1 MAIDTNVLD
10 TVRPSRRTVVRG
22 AAWSVPVV
30 SMAATAPAFAAS
42 TCISRSSD
50 WRLDWGTSAW
60 TVSKP
65 TADGTHT
72 GVATVVGPAN
82 STPIT
87 VTFTSTMVRASGSAR
102 RASDNLTVPTTT
114 NIGNLGANARALN
127 IAHDDGIVA
136 GRDDYRQEIRISF
149 SRAVTNLAF
158 TITDI
163 DTQTSAWSDRVEL
176 SPSVS
181 TEVSPTGSEVIGR
194 GLDESESSNN
204 RGPWR
209 RTANDNIDNAGD
221 NSGNVNVTYASRA
234 AGAGNA
240 FTLTFWTAIG
250 GGNQRIFLSD
260 FTFTALTC

>member
-1 MAIDTNVLD
+1 MPIDTNALE

-42 TCISRSSD
+42 TCIARSSN
-50 WRLDWGTSAW
+50 WRLDWGTTEW

-65 TADGTHT
+65 TTDGAHT

-87 VTFTSTMVRASGSAR
+87 VTFTSTMVRANGSAR

-114 NIGNLGANARALN
+114 NIGNLGANEKALN

-136 GRDDYRQEIRISF
+136 GRDDYRQEIEISF

-158 TITDI
+158 SITDI
-163 DTQTSAWSDRVEL
+163 DSQSNSWSDRVEL

-181 TEVSPTGSEVIGR
+181 SEASPTGSEVVGR
-194 GLDESESSNN
+194 GRDENETNN
-204 RGPWR
+204 DRGPFR
-209 RTANDNIDNAGD
+209 RTANDNIDNTGD
-221 NSGNVNVTYASRA
+221 NSGNVNVTYASRG
-234 AGAGNA
+234 AGAANA
-240 FTLTFWTAIG
+240 ITLTFWTAVG
-250 GGNQRIFLSD
+250 GSNQRIFLSD
-260 FTFTALTC
+260 FTFTASTC